1 MKAMVLNAPTD
12 LAQAS
17 IADAA
22 NGEGEVLVKV
32 TRSGVCGTDL
42 KIFQGQISVD
52 YPRVMGHEMI
62 GEIADAG
69 NTSGIAIGTRVIVD
83 PVIYCGNCFHCQA
96 GRENLCPNGH
106 LIGRDCDGGFSEFL
120 SAPCDAVFPLPD
132 NISNNSAPL
141 IQVMTTCLHAQNR
154 APIQSGETIAIIGL
168 GVAGQLQV
176 QLAKARG
183 AGLIVGI
190 TGSATR
196 RSLAEKLGADVT
208 LAPGDD
214 VAEKVRALT
223 DGHGV
228 DMVIECAGAMS
239 AFSQAIDIAR
249 PGARLLL
256 FGIYTATEAA
266 LPFYELY
273 YKELSIIS
281 ARAARRGDFPACI
294 DLVSRGEIDLD
305 SLISHVLPLSELSA
319 AIRMLA
325 ERDDSRMKVVLDH
338 SH

>member
-1 MKAMVLNAPTD
+1 MKALVLNAPTD

-22 NGEGEVLVKV
+22 NGDGEVLVKV

-42 KIFQGQISVD
+42 KIFQGQIPVN

-106 LIGRDCDGGFSEFL
+106 LIGRDCDGGFSEFMA
-120 SAPCDAVFPLPD
+120 APSDAVFPLPD
-132 NISNNSAPL
+132 NISDNSAPL
-141 IQVMTTCLHAQNR
+141 IQVMTTCLHAQNL
-154 APIQSGETIAIIGL
+154 APVRPGETIAIIGL

-196 RSLAEKLGADVT
+196 RSMAEKLGADVT

-214 VAEKVRALT
+214 VAEKVRSLT
-223 DGHGV
+223 GGHGV

-239 AFSQAIDIAR
+239 AFAQAIDFAR

-281 ARAARRGDFPACI
+281 ARAARRADFPACI

-305 SLISHVLPLSELSA
+305 SLVSHVLPLSELSA
-319 AIRMLA
+319 AIRML
-325 ERDDSRMKVVLDH
+325 EKRDDSRMKVVLDH

>member
-1 MKAMVLNAPTD
+1 MVLSAPTE

-17 IADAA
+17 IANPAI
-22 NGEGEVLVKV
+22 GEGEVLVKV
-32 TRSGVCGTDL
+32 SRSGVCGTDL
-42 KIFQGQISVD
+42 KIFQGHISVD

-62 GEIADAG
+62 GEIVDAE
-69 NTSGIAIGTRVIVD
+69 NASGIAVGTRVIVD
-83 PVIYCGNCFHCQA
+83 PVIFCGKCFHCQA

-106 LIGRDCDGGFSEFL
+106 LIGRDCDGGFAEFL
-120 SAPCDAVFPLPD
+120 SAPADAVFPLPD
-132 NISNNSAPL
+132 NISDNSAPL
-141 IQVMTTCLHAQNR
+141 IQVMTTCLHAQNL
-154 APIQSGETIAIIGL
+154 APIQAGASIAIIGL
-168 GVAGQLQV
+168 GVAGQLHV

-196 RSLAEKLGADVT
+196 RLLAEKLGADVT

-214 VAEKVRALT
+214 VAEKVRSLT
-223 DGHGV
+223 GGHGV

-239 AFSQAIDIAR
+239 AFAQAIDIAR

-281 ARAARRGDFPACI
+281 ARAARRADFPACI

-319 AIRMLA
+319 ALRMLE

-338 SH
+338 NH

>member
-22 NGEGEVLVKV
+22 NGDGEVLVKV

-42 KIFQGQISVD
+42 KIFQGQIPVN

-69 NTSGIAIGTRVIVD
+69 NTSEIAIGTRVIVD

-106 LIGRDCDGGFSEFL
+106 LIGRDCDGGFSEFM
-120 SAPCDAVFPLPD
+120 SAPSDAIFPLPD
-132 NISNNSAPL
+132 NISDNSAPL
-141 IQVMTTCLHAQNR
+141 IQVMTTCLHAQNL
-154 APIQSGETIAIIGL
+154 APVRSGETIAIIGL

-196 RSLAEKLGADVT
+196 RSMAEKLGADVT

-214 VAEKVRALT
+214 VAEKVRSLT
-223 DGHGV
+223 GGHGV

-239 AFSQAIDIAR
+239 AFAQAIDIAR

-281 ARAARRGDFPACI
+281 ARAARRADFPACI

-319 AIRMLA
+319 AIRMLE
-325 ERDDSRMKVVLDH
+325 ERDDLRMKVVLDH

>member
-12 LAQAS
+12 LAEAS
-17 IADAA
+17 IADAV

-42 KIFQGQISVD
+42 KIFQGQISVA

-62 GEIADAG
+62 GEIVDAG
-69 NTSGIAIGTRVIVD
+69 NASGITVGKRVIVD
-83 PVIYCGNCFHCQA
+83 PVIFCGKCFHCQA

-106 LIGRDCDGGFSEFL
+106 LIGRDCDGGFSEFV
-120 SAPCDAVFPLPD
+120 SVPADAVVPLPD
-132 NISNNSAPL
+132 NISDDSAPL
-141 IQVMTTCLHAQNR
+141 IQVMTTCLHAQNL
-154 APIQSGETIAIIGL
+154 APVQSGESIAIIGL

-190 TGSATR
+190 TGSAAR
-196 RSLAEKLGADVT
+196 RSLAEKFGADVT

-214 VAEKVRALT
+214 VAEEIRALT
-223 DGHGV
+223 GGHGV

-239 AFSQAIDIAR
+239 AFAQAIDIAR

-256 FGIYTATEAA
+256 FGIYTATEAS

-281 ARAARRGDFPACI
+281 ARAARRADFPACV
-294 DLVSRGEIDLD
+294 DLVGSGEIDLD
-305 SLISHVLPLSELSA
+305 SLISHVLPLSELSG
-319 AIRMLA
+319 AIRMLE
-325 ERDDSRMKVVLDH
+325 ERDDSRLKVVLDH

>member
-1 MKAMVLNAPTD
+1 MKALVLNAPTD

-22 NGEGEVLVKV
+22 NGDGEVLVKV

-42 KIFQGQISVD
+42 KIFQGQIPVN

-106 LIGRDCDGGFSEFL
+106 LIGRDCDGGFSEFMA
-120 SAPCDAVFPLPD
+120 APSDAVFPLPD
-132 NISNNSAPL
+132 NISDNSAPL
-141 IQVMTTCLHAQNR
+141 IQVMTTCLHAQNL
-154 APIQSGETIAIIGL
+154 APVRPGETIAIIGL

-196 RSLAEKLGADVT
+196 RSMAEKLGADVT

-214 VAEKVRALT
+214 VAEKVRSLT
-223 DGHGV
+223 GGHGV

-239 AFSQAIDIAR
+239 AFAQAIDFAR

-281 ARAARRGDFPACI
+281 ARAARRADFPACI

-305 SLISHVLPLSELSA
+305 SLVSHVLPLSELSA
-319 AIRMLA
+319 AIRML
-325 ERDDSRMKVVLDH
+325 EKRDDSRMKVILDH